1 MRDATMRSRSLDTR
15 WSGLLQ
21 IGGGASIAIA
31 VLLIG
36 EFTVYATIPDPG
48 SLAEN
53 NLELFTESP
62 LAGLLSFDLL
72 GMVAYLLFVPTILAV
87 YVALHRQSEGAML
100 IATAFFFVGIADFFA
115 TNTAF
120 PMLALSKQYALAN
133 TPEAKQLTLAAAQA
147 MIALFEDNAFLVSYV
162 IVSFSWL
169 ILSMVMLRS
178 EEFGRV
184 TGTLG
189 ILSGAA
195 GILAVVIEH
204 ITLIDMVAVA
214 IFTYFL
220 AVVFLIL
227 WSFLVGIR
235 LFKLADMVAKD

>member
-1 MRDATMRSRSLDTR
+1 MQDAPMGAGSSDTR
-15 WSGLLQ
+15 WRGLFR
-21 IGGGASIAIA
+21 IGGVASIAIA
-31 VLLIG
+31 ILLIA
-36 EFTVYATIPDPG
+36 EFIIYATIPDPG
-48 SLAEN
+48 GLAEN
-53 NLELFTESP
+53 NIELFTASP

-72 GMVAYLLFVPTILAV
+72 GMVAYFLFIPTILAV
-87 YVALHRQSEGAML
+87 YVALHRQSEGALL
-100 IATAFFFVGIADFFA
+100 IATAFFFVGIADFYA

-133 TPEAKQLTLAAAQA
+133 TLEEKQVALAAAQA

-195 GILAVVIEH
+195 GIVAVVLEH
-204 ITLIDMVAVA
+204 ITFVDALAVA
-214 IFTYFL
+214 IVIYFL
-220 AVVFLIL
+220 AVVFLTLWIL
-227 WSFLVGIR
+227 LIGIR
-235 LFKLADMVAKD
+235 LFKLAEMAVEE